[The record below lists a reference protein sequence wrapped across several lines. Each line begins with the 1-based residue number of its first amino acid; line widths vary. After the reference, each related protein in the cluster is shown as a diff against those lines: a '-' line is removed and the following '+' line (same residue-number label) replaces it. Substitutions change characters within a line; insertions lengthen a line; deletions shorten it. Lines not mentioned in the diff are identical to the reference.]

1 MTEFVFL
8 GLSSQPKMQLILFVM
23 FLFFYLLTVA
33 GNVIIITV
41 IQIEPRL
48 HTPMYFFLTNLSFLD
63 ICYTSTN
70 VPKMLSNMVGK
81 KEDHP
86 IFQLCCSDVL
96 LPLLW
101 DD

>member
-41 IQIEPRL
+41 IQIEPHL

-81 KEDHP
+81 KRRPSHFP
-86 IFQLCCSDVL
+86 AVL
-96 LPLLW
+96 LRCSSPSPLG
-101 DD
+101 